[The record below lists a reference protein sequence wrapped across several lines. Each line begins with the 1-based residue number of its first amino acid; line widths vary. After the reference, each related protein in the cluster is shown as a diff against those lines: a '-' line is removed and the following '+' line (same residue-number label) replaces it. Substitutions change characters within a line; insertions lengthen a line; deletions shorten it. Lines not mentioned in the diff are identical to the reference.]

1 MSWFAIIGWLL
12 MNLPEI
18 VALLRKLFG
27 NKTITTAQRE
37 SLRVELSR
45 VIQSDATRGEK
56 RRRIRELLKP

>member
-1 MSWFAIIGWLL
+1 MSWLAIIGWLL
-12 MNLPEI
+12 LNLPEI

-37 SLRVELSR
+37 SLRIELSR
-45 VIQSDATRGEK
+45 VIQSDAPRGEK